1 MICRDSAREFDVGIL
16 GGGLSGSMLGA
27 VLAKRGVKVA
37 IIEEDEHPRFA
48 VGESTTPHTSLL
60 ISLLAEKYGVPEIEH
75 VAYPERLAE
84 HVCTSAGLKR
94 YFGFCYHRPGETY
107 DPTEGFQIGT
117 ASKDENHWFR
127 QDIDRYLFELAVQ
140 HGAVPMRKTRVTGVE
155 IGDQGAMIE
164 TDKGEVIRARYV
176 VDATGYKRI
185 LARRLGLRE
194 TPTRLKHH
202 SRTLFTHMVDVPAF
216 QGDGSPMPLPWDL
229 CTLHHCFERGWFW
242 VIPFNNHP
250 VSTNTLVSV
259 GLTMDPRRYPRPSLS
274 PEQEFRQ
281 FLDRFPSV
289 AGQLAGAKAARP
301 WVSTGRLQYSTT
313 RSTGRRYCLMSH
325 ASGFVD
331 PLFSRGM
338 VNTVEIILALLDPLL
353 NALAT
358 DDFDEEA
365 FRHIDRL
372 QQRVLDY
379 NDNLVNGSF
388 IAWSDF
394 DLWNA
399 WLRVW
404 ALGTILA
411 EFRLMNALGDY
422 TETRDDRHIRPTVQE
437 PVFSDFEDPDYAA
450 FFREAVRWIEAFEA
464 GTLPAS
470 EAAGHIFCL
479 ADQYEFPALI
489 NSEAMRRAGWL
500 KPGQRMSES
509 NINLVRR
516 SFRWALTSPHTRDLF
531 GRFETLCRWCNHRPD
546 PHLADLSQL
555 VQQ

>member
-1 MICRDSAREFDVGIL
+1 MICQDSTHEFDVGIV

-27 VLAKRGVKVA
+27 VLAKHGVKVA
-37 IIEEDEHPRFA
+37 IIEEDKHPRFA

-60 ISLLAEKYGVPEIEH
+60 ISLLAEKYRMPEIEH

-94 YFGFCYHRPGETY
+94 YFGFCYHRPREIY
-107 DPTEGFQIGT
+107 DPGEGFQIGT

-127 QDIDRYLFELAVQ
+127 EDVDQYLFDLAVR
-140 HGAVPMRKTRVTGVE
+140 HGAVPMRETRVKGVE
-155 IGDQGAMIE
+155 IGDRAAILT
-164 TDKGEVIRARYV
+164 TDKGGEIRARYV

-216 QGDGSPMPLPWDL
+216 QGDGSPMPLSWDL

-242 VIPFNNHP
+242 VIPFNNHAL
-250 VSTNTLVSV
+250 STNTLVSV
-259 GLTMDPRRYPRPSLS
+259 GLTIDPRRYPRPNLP
-274 PEQEFRQ
+274 PEQEFRE

-289 AGQLAGAKAARP
+289 ADQFVGAKAVRP

-313 RSTGRRYCLMSH
+313 RCSGRRYCLMSH

-353 NALAT
+353 NALEA
-358 DDFDEEA
+358 DDFDEGA
-365 FRHIDRL
+365 FKHIDRL
-372 QQRVLDY
+372 QQRLLDY

-394 DLWNA
+394 ELWNA

-404 ALGTILA
+404 AMGTILA
-411 EFRLMNALGDY
+411 EFRLMNALSDY
-422 TETRDDRHIRPTVQE
+422 TATQDERDVRPTVEE

-450 FFREAVRWIEAFEA
+450 FFRLAVQWIEDFEA
-464 GTLPAS
+464 GRLPAP
-470 EAAGHIFCL
+470 EAAARIFEL
-479 ADQYEFPALI
+479 ADQYEFPALL
-489 NSEAMRRAGWL
+489 NSEALRRAGWL
-500 KPGQRMSES
+500 KPGQSMNETS
-509 NINLVRR
+509 IKLVRR
-516 SFRWALTSPHTRDLF
+516 GFRWALTSPHTRDLF
-531 GRFETLCRWCNHRPD
+531 GRFETLFRWCNHLPD
-546 PHLADLSQL
+546 PHLAHLTQATL
-555 VQQ
+555 Q